1 MLIADGIS
9 QPRDIKA
16 GEMTY
21 GERLELVRALS
32 DDSATGYER
41 ISRVIGTLHGFIPDP
56 GQAAKLA
63 SYVEEVSEA
72 VKGWL
77 RREAEECH
85 VPPTADERA
94 AGVDLLAKE
103 TGEAVMKLLEKNI
116 RPRDILTP
124 AALTAQELRWDSP
137 AAAIRLRFLSPFA
150 CCVINARVPSKPSKL
165 FTFTML

>member
-1 MLIADGIS
+1 MLKAKDIL

-32 DDSATGYER
+32 DDKATGYER
-41 ISRVIGTLHGFIPDP
+41 ISRVIGTLHGFTPDP

-103 TGEAVMKLLEKNI
+103 TGDMGTAVALAKSHCCRI
-116 RPRDILTP
+116 ADIL
-124 AALTAQELRWDSP
+124 ALPYTEVFTELK
-137 AAAIRLRFLSPFA
+137 
-150 CCVINARVPSKPSKL
+150 INAAGERYHRRLAAYYEKKRKSASRRIK
-165 FTFTML
+165 